1 MKTLQKVGGI
11 AALIC
16 AGTFILAMGLVATLL
31 TPMLDSSLPYD
42 QFMAFYLPHRSLV
55 FLWHFSMYLVNGT
68 FLTLLVLALYQQ
80 FKTSAPALSL
90 VAARFG
96 LFWTGLIIASGFIS
110 PPAGKQSTC
119 SRPLTLPRPKRS
131 GWWCTTLPPASTPRP
146 LPGLS
151 VGAAHQLGRPAHGDC
166 QAVELPWALS
176 SVLRASSVR
185 LLRRSHELGIYAFG
199 VGVRSSGG
207 SGWGLCCCAAIL
219 ARQPRNRMSSR
230 ANVANHKEEVTWPQ
244 KVLGGKSLIPLLHLE
259 SH

>member
-90 VAARFG
+90 VATCFG
-96 LFWTGLIIASGFIS
+96 LFWTGLIFASGFIS
-110 PPAGKQSTC
+110 LYGWQTIDMLSSTDP
-119 SRPLTLPRPKRS
+119 SQAETLRLVVYNI
-131 GWWCTTLPPASTPRP
+131 TTRHRHLRP

-151 VGAAHQLGRPAHGDC
+151 VGAAHQLGRPAHPAIG
-166 QAVELPWALS
+166 QAVELLGPCHRHCGHRRFDCSGAER
-176 SVLRASSVR
+176 VGIR
-185 LLRRSHELGIYAFG
+185 LWGRGHRLVGLAGDCAAARRSCK
-199 VGVRSSGG
+199 G
-207 SGWGLCCCAAIL
+207 S
-219 ARQPRNRMSSR
+219 REPDEFSQR
-230 ANVANHKEEVTWPQ
+230 
-244 KVLGGKSLIPLLHLE
+244 GKS
-259 SH
+259 